1 MLLNLDNQMTLDSLF
16 AGLMIDKSLEPKRT
30 QRNQNLIS
38 NKILVT
44 FPYTNKPDWN
54 RNLGFFI

>member
-30 QRNQNLIS
+30 QRNKNLIS

-44 FPYTNKPDWN
+44 FPYTNKPD
-54 RNLGFFI
+54 